1 MKRLGIFTLALSIL
15 LSGSVL
21 AETLAGDVAATSE
34 PINLELIEVS
44 ATTGCEEVG
53 AGSFDG
59 ISEVT
64 LDGMEYAQGCCKI
77 CSKGKA
83 CGNSCI
89 SRSKRCHK
97 GRGCACDS

>member
-1 MKRLGIFTLALSIL
+1 MKFLTTFALALNIL
-15 LSGSVL
+15 LSSSVL
-21 AETLAGDVAATSE
+21 AETQAGDVAATST
-34 PINLELIEVS
+34 PINLELVEVS

-53 AGSFDG
+53 AENFDVM
-59 ISEVT
+59 SEVT
-64 LDGMEYAQGCCKI
+64 LDGAEYAQGCCKI

-97 GRGCACDS
+97 GRGCACDG